1 MKNFVMAWRNLWRN
15 RRRTLITMASVFFGV
30 LLSTVMSSMQE
41 GMYGKMIDNVV
52 KFYTGYL
59 QVQHPD
65 YWDKKTINH
74 TFVPTD
80 SLYQILDQAEDISY
94 YVPRLESFSLIST
107 GEETRGGALIGIR
120 PRQEN
125 RLTGLKKWVRE
136 GSYLQEGDDGILL
149 TSNMAENLDAA
160 IGDTLVLISQGYHG
174 ASAEGLFPLR
184 GVLEFPS
191 PSLNNMG
198 GYVTLQRARD
208 FYWAGERVTSVVVM
222 LENYDDLDHVHRNL
236 ESELGGD
243 YGIIT
248 WEGIQPDLKQMIQ
261 ADRAGALVMK
271 AILYLLIGFGI
282 LGTIIMMLSERR
294 REMGVMISIGM
305 KKGKLITVMVF
316 ETILIGI
323 LGVAAGFAG
332 SIPVITAFVNNP
344 IPLPEEVAE
353 AYSDFGLE
361 PVIYFSSQL
370 PVFTNQALTVLL
382 ITIAVSLYP
391 AIHTIRLKAV
401 EALQS

>member
-136 GSYLQEGDDGILL
+136 GSYLQVGDDGILL

-160 IGDTLVLISQGYHG
+160 IGDTLVLISQGFHG

-184 GVLEFPS
+184 GILEFPS